1 MDYHYQ
7 MPSSI
12 GLDDLMKA
20 KSVLNLKRLNAQD
33 LKKHVPKY
41 AKAIVDHAKQL
52 QSHYKTGHIPI
63 FYGSDL
69 SHENSEDT
77 FEIAQL
83 IMSEIGLNH

>member
-20 KSVLNLKRLNAQD
+20 KSVLNLKKLSAQD

-41 AKAIVDHAKQL
+41 ATAIVDHAQQL
-52 QSHYKTGHIPI
+52 
-63 FYGSDL
+63 
-69 SHENSEDT
+69 
-77 FEIAQL
+77 
-83 IMSEIGLNH
+83 